1 MMFQFREDKI
11 REDVIVKSILKKINI
26 LFKNKYN

>member
-1 MMFQFREDKI
+1 MFQFGDDKI

>member
-1 MMFQFREDKI
+1 MFQFREDKI